1 MELNDLKNTWDS
13 QNNNT
18 EQQNLTS
25 KIIDQMTQE
34 KYKSKIKKIAYPEMI
49 GSLICLAAAVFIGIS
64 FHKLD
69 TAFLQGVGVLSI
81 GLLLILSVI
90 SFLSLKQ
97 LTMAG
102 DLNRP
107 YAEALKAFAIKKLK
121 FYKLQKVNITLSY
134 LLLVT
139 VIILLS
145 KLVSGRDIT
154 DNKYFWIFSFTLG
167 YIFLL
172 FFSKFVSKFYKNTI
186 RQTEE
191 LLQELQP

>member
-18 EQQNLTS
+18 EQQNLTF
-25 KIIDQMTQE
+25 KIIDEMTQE

-69 TAFLQGVGVLSI
+69 TAFLQGVGILSI

-172 FFSKFVSKFYKNTI
+172 FFSRFVSKFYKNTI

-191 LLQELQP
+191 LLKELQP